1 MRVVSIKFFLIVLFI
16 SAIVP
21 PSFSQKLTPK
31 QQNIIAKDLSHYI
44 FNDTIY
50 FNFNMGLKCFA
61 ISDKD
66 TFYNPN
72 GFHLLYLL
80 KNGSAERLDKSYF
93 HGHNFDRFMYT
104 HNNKIYLM
112 GGYGMFNTNNI
123 IESFDLNTQEWNYV
137 SSKGERP
144 EFIFGI
150 TFKKDS
156 IIYLFNSLK
165 SGNDVEPDVL
175 DPYFYKLN
183 INTNVW
189 EKSLN
194 SNSLF
199 SNICFISTYPLK
211 DYTISFTA
219 DKVFIIS
226 KKEMKCLML
235 NKLDLPSLIN
245 NAAIVSLSNNTLL
258 YKNFGSVN
266 PKKFY
271 LLNLNVDSVYK
282 HHLGQSI
289 DLIITPLGY
298 FTNNDYF
305 FIILLLVIGI
315 IIIYVIKRL
324 KKRTKISIEGI
335 NENNILPS
343 PLVLKLIN
351 YISEKITVEEL
362 DILFEIDHMEAE
374 SKKSKRH
381 RIISH
386 LDQVHPGL
394 ITRVK
399 DETDKRKFVYHIDKQ
414 IHM

>member
-1 MRVVSIKFFLIVLFI
+1 MLFI

-258 YKNFGSVN
+258 Y
-266 PKKFY
+266 
-271 LLNLNVDSVYK
+271 
-282 HHLGQSI
+282 
-289 DLIITPLGY
+289 
-298 FTNNDYF
+298 
-305 FIILLLVIGI
+305 
-315 IIIYVIKRL
+315 
-324 KKRTKISIEGI
+324 
-335 NENNILPS
+335 
-343 PLVLKLIN
+343 
-351 YISEKITVEEL
+351 
-362 DILFEIDHMEAE
+362 
-374 SKKSKRH
+374 
-381 RIISH
+381 
-386 LDQVHPGL
+386 
-394 ITRVK
+394 
-399 DETDKRKFVYHIDKQ
+399 
-414 IHM
+414 